1 MITQEDGKW
10 VLSAPVSDEDLMPLK
25 AGDRVFIKGKVY
37 TGRDAAHK
45 RMVEALERNEPLPFD
60 LKGQIIYYVGPS
72 PTKPNQAI
80 GACGPTTS
88 YRMDAYAPVL
98 IERGLKVMIGKGMRA
113 KAVKDA
119 MVKHKAIYLAAT
131 GGAGALLAR
140 AVKEAKV
147 IAYDELGPEA
157 IRELTVEGLPT
168 IVINDVHGADLYE
181 MGVQAYCMA
190 G

>member
-1 MITQEDGKW
+1 MIKQEEGKW
-10 VLSAPVSDEDLMPLK
+10 VLSAPVSDEDVMALK
-25 AGDRVFIKGKVY
+25 AGERVFITGKIY

-45 RMVEALERNEPLPFD
+45 RMVEALKNGEPLPFD

-72 PTKPNQAI
+72 PTKPGQAI

-88 YRMDAYAPVL
+88 YRMDAYAPIL

-113 KAVKDA
+113 QAVKDA
-119 MVKHKAIYLAAT
+119 MVKYKALYLAAT

-140 AVKEAKV
+140 AVKEARV
-147 IAYDELGPEA
+147 IAYEDLGPEA
-157 IRELTVEGLPT
+157 IRELIVEGLPA

-181 MGVQAYCMA
+181 MGVQSYRIA